1 MGRQA
6 GRYEMLPDSVA
17 VWARLHGIKGPLT
30 VLGSVTPVRVAA
42 LFYTMLSRRRN
53 FTRIVFC
60 KANKRTEKGAKEIIP
75 MDQTQS

>member
-6 GRYEMLPDSVA
+6 GRYEMLPDSMA

-30 VLGSVTPVRVAA
+30 VLGLVTPVRMAA

-60 KANKRTEKGAKEIIP
+60 KANKRT
-75 MDQTQS
+75 